1 MNDRWCLRV
10 KTNLSINEV
19 RYNRTDGILT
29 IKTKDGTL
37 RLNDK
42 ELVNLAG
49 GFINSHKRLEEKAD
63 AKYYLPN
70 LLDYQ
75 TVKGIYDKHQTY
87 LKYICYNAMYELV
100 LKQIYEDLRVESF
113 YIPYDYEGLGNYS
126 DDELAPGYKST
137 IYSIGDDLALSIAKE
152 VANDIKDKGIP
163 IGKIY
168 PEDGELIMLVDEDKL
183 KGDNDNE

>member
-1 MNDRWCLRV
+1 M

-19 RYNRTDGILT
+19 RYNRTDGVLT

-42 ELVNLAG
+42 ELVSLAG
-49 GFINSHKRLEEKAD
+49 GFITSHKRLEEKAD

-87 LKYICYNAMYELV
+87 LHYICYNAMYGLV
-100 LKQIYEDLRVESF
+100 IKQIYEDLNIYSF
-113 YIPYDYEGLGNYS
+113 YIPYDYEGLGHYS
-126 DDELAPGYKST
+126 DDDLTSGYKNT
-137 IYSIGDDLALSIAKE
+137 IYSISDDLALSTAKE

-163 IGKIY
+163 IGKVY